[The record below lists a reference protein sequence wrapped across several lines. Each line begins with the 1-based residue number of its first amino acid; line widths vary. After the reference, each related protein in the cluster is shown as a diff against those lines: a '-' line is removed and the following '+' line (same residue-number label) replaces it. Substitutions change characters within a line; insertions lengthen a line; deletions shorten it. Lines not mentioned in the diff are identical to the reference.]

1 MKMINFEVLRNVT
14 LNSMC
19 FIGPSNLST
28 GKIYWD
34 PRFTHIIILIMTKG
48 VKLVI
53 VLVDIGEQVVIGA
66 Y

>member
-1 MKMINFEVLRNVT
+1 MINFEFLRNVT
-14 LNSMC
+14 PHSMF

-34 PRFTHIIILIMTKG
+34 SRFIHHNTDFVQRGETRF
-48 VKLVI
+48 
-53 VLVDIGEQVVIGA
+53 VLVDKGEQVFV

>member
-1 MKMINFEVLRNVT
+1 MVNFEFLRNVT

-19 FIGPSNLST
+19 FVGPSNLST
-28 GKIYWD
+28 GKIYRG
-34 PRFTHIIILIMTKG
+34 PRFTHIIILILTKR